1 MQTDQT
7 FFRMVKLTIDV
18 IMGRKWSSNV
28 SRRKK
33 NLFSQSFSTNW
44 TRISSVQFTTTIIEM
59 RKVISFG
66 VKLPRHFRRTER
78 PRERTRGHLS
88 SRPPITFYSSNPRNL
103 KENLTSPAVQT
114 SPFWTA
120 LVSILPASSLWKPYP
135 SRMVH

>member
-66 VKLPRHFRRTER
+66 VKLPRHFRRTKR
-78 PRERTRGHLS
+78 PHERTL
-88 SRPPITFYSSNPRNL
+88 IF
-103 KENLTSPAVQT
+103 
-114 SPFWTA
+114 TA
-120 LVSILPASSLWKPYP
+120 ADHFLLE
-135 SRMVH
+135 